1 MGPGGLNRTIAA
13 GSPGAAWGTVRTV
26 PIRAERSAAA
36 VVSGWPQSLH
46 RGGRL
51 QALALMVSKP
61 LAAASSQGASWGTVR
76 TVPIRAERSAA
87 AVVSGDLNRAIAAAV
102 CGRSR

>member
-51 QALALMVSKP
+51 QALALRVSKS
-61 LAAASSQGASWGTVR
+61 LTAASSPGARVDGLEAAHGGE
-76 TVPIRAERSAA
+76 RAGRGLGDDSVAFRLLSA
-87 AVVSGDLNRAIAAAV
+87 
-102 CGRSR
+102 